1 MIIYVMLYLLI
12 GDILVIID
20 LLMHLDI
27 YNEYIKEVTVNYK
40 YPLII
45 MILATITLWPIA
57 LIIDIYKK
65 FPL

>member
-1 MIIYVMLYLLI
+1 MLYLLI